1 MAPPEEKRP
10 MIKLTQCASII
21 TCALALTA
29 GSASAACPD
38 KPIRMV
44 VISAP
49 GGTTDI
55 MSRLLAQAMGE
66 SLGQQVV
73 IDNRPG
79 GGGLI
84 SAEIVAGAVPD
95 GHTVLYT
102 HTSFSVMPSLHKKLP
117 YDTVKSFERVSL
129 FALFPGVLLV
139 NNNLPVKSV
148 PELIAYAKAR
158 PGKVNYAAGTTG
170 ATAHLSGELLRS
182 MAKIDI
188 VHVPYKGTGA
198 QLTSVVSGETQFT
211 FASVPAALPF
221 VKTGRARAIAVG
233 SAKRS
238 IALPDLPTVAETG
251 LPGFDVSAWN
261 GLMVPR
267 GTPAAVIDRLGQ
279 EMKRVTT
286 LADVKDRANAQ
297 GAELAWTTPQ
307 EFTTYLNG
315 QIAKWGKLVRESG
328 LHNN

>member
-1 MAPPEEKRP
+1 
-10 MIKLTQCASII
+10 MIQPLHCARIVA
-21 TCALALTA
+21 CALA
-29 GSASAACPD
+29 ASVALPVAAAYPD
-38 KPIRMV
+38 RPIRMV

-66 SLGQQVV
+66 GLGQQVI

-84 SAEIVAGAVPD
+84 SAEIVSQSVPD
-95 GHTVLYT
+95 GHTILYT

-139 NNNLPVKSV
+139 NNNLPVKNV
-148 PELIAYAKAR
+148 QELIAYAKAR

-170 ATAHLSGELLRS
+170 ATAHLSGELLKS

-188 VHVPYKGTGA
+188 VHVPYKGTGG
-198 QLTSVVSGETQFT
+198 QLTSIVAGETQFT

-221 VKTGRARAIAVG
+221 IKGGRARAIAVG
-233 SAKRS
+233 SLKRS
-238 IALPDLPTVAETG
+238 VALPDIPTVAESG
-251 LPGFDVSAWN
+251 LPGFDVNAWN
-261 GLMVPR
+261 GVMLPR
-267 GTPAAVIDRLGQ
+267 GASSAIIERLGR
-279 EMKRVTT
+279 EMQRVIA
-286 LADVKDRANAQ
+286 LADMKERAAAQ
-297 GAELAWTTPQ
+297 GAELTWTTPQ
-307 EFTTYLNG
+307 EFTAYLNG
-315 QIAKWGKLVRESG
+315 QVAKWGKLVRESG
-328 LHNN
+328 LSNN

>member
-1 MAPPEEKRP
+1 
-10 MIKLTQCASII
+10 MIQPLHCARIVA
-21 TCALALTA
+21 CALAASVALPVTA
-29 GSASAACPD
+29 AYPD
-38 KPIRMV
+38 RPIRMV

-66 SLGQQVV
+66 GLGQQVI

-84 SAEIVAGAVPD
+84 SAEIVSQSVPD
-95 GHTVLYT
+95 GHTILYT

-139 NNNLPVKSV
+139 NNNLPVKNV
-148 PELIAYAKAR
+148 QELIAYAKAR

-170 ATAHLSGELLRS
+170 ATAHLSGELLKS

-188 VHVPYKGTGA
+188 VHVPYKGTGG
-198 QLTSVVSGETQFT
+198 QLTSIVAGETQFT

-221 VKTGRARAIAVG
+221 IKGGRARAIAVG
-233 SAKRS
+233 SLKRS
-238 IALPDLPTVAETG
+238 VALPDIPTVAESG
-251 LPGFDVSAWN
+251 LPGFDVNAWN
-261 GLMVPR
+261 GVMLPR
-267 GTPAAVIDRLGQ
+267 GASSAIIERLGR
-279 EMKRVTT
+279 EMQRVIA
-286 LADVKDRANAQ
+286 LADMKERAAAQ
-297 GAELAWTTPQ
+297 GAELTWTTPQ
-307 EFTTYLNG
+307 EFTTYLNV
-315 QIAKWGKLVRESG
+315 QVAKWGKLVRESG
-328 LHNN
+328 LSNN

>member
-1 MAPPEEKRP
+1 
-10 MIKLTQCASII
+10 MIKPTQCARIVA
-21 TCALALTA
+21 CALALAA
-29 GSASAACPD
+29 GGAAAAFPD

-55 MSRLLAQAMGE
+55 MSRLLAQGMGDG
-66 SLGQQVV
+66 LGQQVV

-102 HTSFSVMPSLHKKLP
+102 HTSFSVMPSLHKTLP

-139 NNNLPVKSV
+139 NNNLPVKNV
-148 PELIAYAKAR
+148 LELIAYAKAR

-170 ATAHLSGELLRS
+170 ATAHLSGELLKS
-182 MAKIDI
+182 MAKINI

-221 VKTGRARAIAVG
+221 VKGGRARAIAVG
-233 SAKRS
+233 SLKRS
-238 IALPDLPTVAETG
+238 PALPDIPTVAESG
-251 LPGFDVSAWN
+251 IPGFDVNAWN
-261 GLMVPR
+261 GVMVPR
-267 GTPAAVIDRLGQ
+267 GTPAPVIERLGR

-286 LADVKDRANAQ
+286 LADIKDRAAAQ
-297 GAELAWTTPQ
+297 GAELTWTTPQ

-315 QIAKWGKLVRESG
+315 QVAKWGKLVREAG
-328 LHNN
+328 ITAN